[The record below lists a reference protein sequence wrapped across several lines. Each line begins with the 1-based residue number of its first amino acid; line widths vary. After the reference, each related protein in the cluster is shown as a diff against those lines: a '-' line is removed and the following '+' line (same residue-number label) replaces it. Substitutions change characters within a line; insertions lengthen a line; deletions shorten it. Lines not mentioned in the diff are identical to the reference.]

1 MLIIPKKN
9 ILHKRKFY
17 LTGHEVDL
25 KDAEAQVLIDGGY
38 AVRKGA
44 DATVKTKAEAKPA
57 AAAADADDVF
67 DPSAALGSI
76 PGAEDEEP
84 EPAEQKRG
92 RK

>member
-9 ILHKRKFY
+9 FLHKRKFY
-17 LTGHEVDL
+17 LTGREVDL

-38 AVRKGA
+38 AVRNGA
-44 DATVKTKAEAKPA
+44 DATVKPKAVAEPA
-57 AAAADADDVF
+57 AAAGTDDVF
-67 DPSAALGSI
+67 DPSAALGTI

-84 EPAEQKRG
+84 EAAEPKRG

>member
-9 ILHKRKFY
+9 FLHKRKFY

-44 DATVKTKAEAKPA
+44 DATVKPKAVAEPA
-57 AAAADADDVF
+57 AAAAGTDDVF
-67 DPSAALGSI
+67 DPSAALGTI

-84 EPAEQKRG
+84 EAAEPKRG

>member
-9 ILHKRKFY
+9 FLHKRKFY
-17 LTGHEVDL
+17 LTGREVDI

-44 DATVKTKAEAKPA
+44 DATVKPKAVAEPA
-57 AAAADADDVF
+57 AAAVGPDDVF
-67 DPSAALGSI
+67 DPSAALASV
-76 PGAEDEEP
+76 PVAEDEEP
-84 EPAEQKRG
+84 DAAEPKRG

>member
-17 LTGHEVDL
+17 KAGHEVDL
-25 KDAEAQVLIDGGY
+25 KDAEAQFLIDGGY

-44 DATVKTKAEAKPA
+44 DATVKPKAAAEPA
-57 AAAADADDVF
+57 AAAAGTDDVF
-67 DPSAALGSI
+67 DPSAALGTI

-84 EPAEQKRG
+84 EAAEPKRG